1 METKKKKYFIEKH
14 PNACRRL
21 RGIRPIINAL
31 EKIYWVLIILIISII
46 VIGLYFS
53 LSNDIRD
60 IICFVF
66 VPIISAVVTPLVIN
80 VINKSKETKYRR
92 FDNNRTIYLELG
104 EILLDGMI
112 NDNYSEEKQ
121 VEFQTFIAKNYNY
134 MSINFF
140 PSMNAAIYS
149 AYLAYED
156 KNKRNFDFFAK
167 ECIRYMNDEN
177 GYGPYCTYQPFIL
190 DFIKDCEKNKK
201 SDESVEFQ
209 CLK

>member
-1 METKKKKYFIEKH
+1 MEEKKKKHCIEKH
-14 PNACRRL
+14 PNAYRRL
-21 RGIRPIINAL
+21 LGIRPIINAL
-31 EKIYWVLIILIISII
+31 KKLYWILIILIISGIT
-46 VIGLYFS
+46 IGLYFI

-60 IICFVF
+60 IICFIF
-66 VPIISAVVTPLVIN
+66 VPVISAVVTPLIIN
-80 VINKSKETKYRR
+80 VINKAKETKHRR

-104 EILLDGMI
+104 NILLYCMI
-112 NDNYSEEKQ
+112 NDNYSEEKR
-121 VEFQTFIAKNYNY
+121 VEFKSFIVKNYNY
-134 MSINFF
+134 MSINFS

-177 GYGPYCTYQPFIL
+177 GYGPYCTYQPFML

>member
-1 METKKKKYFIEKH
+1 METKKKEYFIKKH
-14 PNACRRL
+14 PNAYRRL
-21 RGIRPIINAL
+21 LGIRPIINVL
-31 EKIYWVLIILIISII
+31 KKLYWILIILIISII
-46 VIGLYFS
+46 VIGLYFL

-60 IICFVF
+60 IICFIF
-66 VPIISAVVTPLVIN
+66 VPIISAVVTPLIIN

-104 EILLDGMI
+104 EILLNGMI
-112 NDNYSEEKQ
+112 NDDYSEEKR

-134 MSINFF
+134 MSINFS

-149 AYLAYED
+149 AYLAYEA
-156 KNKRNFDFFAK
+156 KNKQNFTFFAK
-167 ECIRYMNDEN
+167 ECIICMNDEN
-177 GYGPYCTYQPFIL
+177 GYGPYSTYQSFML